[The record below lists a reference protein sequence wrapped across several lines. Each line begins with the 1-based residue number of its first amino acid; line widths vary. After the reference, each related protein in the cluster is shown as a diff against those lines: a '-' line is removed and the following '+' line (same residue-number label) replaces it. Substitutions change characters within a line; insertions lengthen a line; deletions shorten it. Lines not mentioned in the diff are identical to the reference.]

1 MISQAAASRQFILS
15 KLGEG
20 FEDIDMDNYEDQ
32 IAAGNGEAKWY
43 DWEREEEENSVRFVW
58 PVSLLYLLW
67 AFVL

>member
-32 IAAGNGEAKWY
+32 IAAGNGEAK
-43 DWEREEEENSVRFVW
+43 
-58 PVSLLYLLW
+58 
-67 AFVL
+67 